1 MTTSTT
7 SHTALITGAS
17 RGLGLALARAL
28 ASTGWRLILDGRG
41 ADALE
46 SARAELAAHAHV
58 VSIPG
63 DVTDP
68 DHRAMLAR
76 AARDAGG
83 LDLLVNN
90 ASILGPSPQPALLD
104 YPLDVLEAVYRA
116 NVIAP
121 LGLLQSLHSTLKNGA
136 RVVNITS
143 DAGVEAYAGW
153 GGYGSSKAALEQL
166 SHILAAE
173 NPQWRVYWVDPGD
186 MRTAMHQEAFP
197 GEDISDRPL
206 PEERAVPGLLVLIG
220 GDYPSGRYQ
229 APTLARPTA
238 APHIER
244 GEPASDDS
252 PVRELRVALTVG
264 DFDRAV
270 ALYRDGLG
278 LRTVESWGSKTGRG
292 VVLAAGR
299 GTIELL
305 DATDSAYTDEVEVG
319 RRVSGPVRLALE
331 VPDVEAAAASLYDH
345 GAQVLHE
352 PVATPWAHRNQR
364 VQTQDGMQISLFQ
377 RSATQT
383 DLSTAESEQ

>member
-1 MTTSTT
+1 MVTSTP

-28 ASTGWRLILDGRG
+28 AATGWHLILDGRG

-46 SARAELAAHAHV
+46 AARAELASHTHV
-58 VSIPG
+58 IAIPG
-63 DVTDP
+63 DVTDLG
-68 DHRAMLAR
+68 HRVALAS

-104 YPLDVLEAVYRA
+104 YPLDVLEGVYRT
-116 NVIAP
+116 NVVAP
-121 LGLLQSLHSTLKNGA
+121 LGILQTMRDVLKDGA

-206 PEERAVPGLLVLIG
+206 PEEYAVPGLLTLIT
-220 GDYPSGRYQ
+220 GDYLGGRYQ
-229 APTLARPTA
+229 AHALAYPEASPHVA
-238 APHIER
+238 AVTQPD
-244 GEPASDDS
+244 GE
-252 PVRELRVALTVG
+252 PVRELRVALTVE

-270 ALYRDGLG
+270 TLYRDGLG
-278 LRTVESWGSKTGRG
+278 LRTVESWGSETGRG

-305 DATDSAYTDEVEVG
+305 DATDSAYTDDVEVG

-331 VPDVEAAAASLYDH
+331 VADVETAAASLYDH

-352 PVATPWAHRNQR
+352 PVVTPWAHRNQR
-364 VQTQDGMQISLFQ
+364 VQSPEGMQISLFQ
-377 RSATQT
+377 RSETQADT
-383 DLSTAESEQ
+383 STAESE